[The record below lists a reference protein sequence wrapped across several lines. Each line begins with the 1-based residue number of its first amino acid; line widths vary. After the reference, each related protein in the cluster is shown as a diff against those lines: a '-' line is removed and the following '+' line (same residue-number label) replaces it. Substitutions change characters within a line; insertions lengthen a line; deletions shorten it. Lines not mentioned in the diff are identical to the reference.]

1 MADRCPIIEGPLPI
15 NAPVKN
21 FSKFPYLSFF
31 FTLPSEIACHRKNT
45 GHEYAGINRRQFT
58 LQGSAAGL
66 HIEKMVVEPFISR
79 GSLFRT
85 LMAGMKE
92 TQKRQ
97 GQIGRASCRE

>member
-21 FSKFPYLSFF
+21 FSEFPYLSFF
-31 FTLPSEIACHRKNT
+31 FILLSEITCHRKNT

-66 HIEKMVVEPFISR
+66 HIEEMVIEPFVSR

-85 LMAGMKE
+85 LMPGMKE
-92 TQKRQ
+92 PQKRQ
-97 GQIGRASCRE
+97 SPVDCFRS